1 MKKYENPSLEV
12 KKFSIEEDISVN
24 TSKMDD
30 GYVTS
35 SEDKKGAEDLA

>member
-1 MKKYENPSLEV
+1 MKKYINPSLEI

-30 GYVTS
+30 GYVS
-35 SEDKKGAEDLA
+35 SEDKTGAEDLK